1 MKRGFTLIE
10 LMIVIAVLVT
20 LMALVVRIGG
30 IGSDSHKR
38 TVTITRMQR
47 LENCLSGFHAAFGC
61 YPPVKLHGNRSL
73 DHQAKNGIDW
83 KDEGKAWPLVEK
95 VCRAQPVG
103 CRFPFSSDMDDM
115 ILGLSDF
122 VKSVAQSGEFEGEG
136 EPFESQDMRDWGK
149 EGFVSSSS
157 SVAAG
162 RLRPKKDEVLWSEI
176 KLFQYGLMSYLLPRY
191 LVMMG
196 GNREFFAAADGGRGF
211 AQWTE
216 NNQAPSDP
224 FTGNPTTWSEL
235 FNNVG
240 EYKAQQMSKGN
251 MVKSE
256 KIVKLELMPSQAVC
270 ARWLPNLEG
279 ICKCNFPK
287 SDEFKHADEF
297 FGIHI
302 KGTEA
307 GDGGIFDSMGDVE
320 SVGGIKET
328 CFSPDDDQPYKDQY
342 LLDEVTVN
350 DGWGHEFYY
359 YSRSPHQSYTLW
371 SSGPDGKTFPPWI
384 SRDKLQSNARGDQE
398 DATEAGRAAKWT
410 KDDIIH
416 LSN

>member
-1 MKRGFTLIE
+1 MKRGFTLVE

-20 LMALVVRIGG
+20 LMAIVIRIGD
-30 IGSDSHKR
+30 IGSDTRAR
-38 TVTITRMQR
+38 TITITRMQR

-73 DHQAKNGIDW
+73 EHQAEKITW
-83 KDEGKAWPLVEK
+83 SDEGRAWPLVER
-95 VCRAQPVG
+95 VCRSQPVG
-103 CRFPFSSDMDDM
+103 CRFPFSKDMEEM
-115 ILGLSDF
+115 IYELSEF
-122 VKSVAQSGEFEGEG
+122 VKSVAQSGEFEDEG
-136 EPFESQDMRDWGK
+136 EPFESPDMQNWGK
-149 EGFVSSSS
+149 AGFLSSSS
-157 SVAAG
+157 SAVAG
-162 RLRPKKDEVLWSEI
+162 RLRPKKDEVLWSEL

-196 GNREFFAAADGGRGF
+196 GNEEFFAGGDGGY

-216 NNQAPSDP
+216 NNQTPSDP
-224 FTGNPTTWSEL
+224 FTGNPTTWREL
-235 FNNVG
+235 FDYVG
-240 EYKAQQMSKGN
+240 EAKAQQMGQGN
-251 MVKSE
+251 MGKSK

-287 SDEFKHADEF
+287 SDKYPHADEI

-302 KGTEA
+302 KGSEWW
-307 GDGGIFDSMGDVE
+307 DGGVFDIMGDVDAIG
-320 SVGGIKET
+320 SIRGS
-328 CFSPDDDQPYKDQY
+328 CFSPDEDNPYQDQY
-342 LLDEVTVN
+342 LLDEVTVI

-371 SSGPDGKTFPPWI
+371 SAGPDGKTFPPWI
-384 SRDKLQSNARGDQE
+384 SRDNLQSKARSDQ
-398 DATEAGRAAKWT
+398 DATSEADCAAKWT